1 MAGQRSRMVAG
12 ISVALIVTASLT
24 GCGATQS
31 ATTATTTTSS
41 VSTAA
46 SSTTNAP
53 LAPTPAQPTIAART
67 EKWIDLKV
75 GDCLAAPPSDDPAEV
90 TVTVVDCA
98 TPHLAEAYLRA
109 DIPVDAAVTNTA
121 NQQCAA
127 GFTRYTGLT
136 ANGSQYTISYLID
149 SEQDRTS
156 NNPLPSTVIC
166 LLQGAQGQ
174 SFTASAHR

>member
-1 MAGQRSRMVAG
+1 M
-12 ISVALIVTASLT
+12 
-24 GCGATQS
+24 
-31 ATTATTTTSS
+31 
-41 VSTAA
+41 
-46 SSTTNAP
+46 
-53 LAPTPAQPTIAART
+53 AARI
-67 EKWIDLKV
+67 EKWIDLKA

-90 TVTVVDCA
+90 TVTIVDCT

-127 GFTRYTGLT
+127 GFTQYTGLT
-136 ANGSQYTISYLID
+136 ANGSPYTISYLID

>member
-1 MAGQRSRMVAG
+1 MGIHRIGPLAVLLAATACVAG
-12 ISVALIVTASLT
+12 CS
-24 GCGATQS
+24 ATQPGTS
-31 ATTATTTTSS
+31 ANTA
-41 VSTAA
+41 VTAA
-46 SSTTNAP
+46 STPSTAVASAT
-53 LAPTPAQPTIAART
+53 PTPAEPPMAART
-67 EKWIDLKV
+67 EKWIDLKA

-90 TVTVVDCA
+90 TVTVVDCG

-109 DIPVDAAVTNTA
+109 DIPVDAAVTTTA

-127 GFTRYTGLT
+127 GFTQYTGLT

-174 SFTASAHR
+174 SFTGSAHR

>member
-1 MAGQRSRMVAG
+1 M
-12 ISVALIVTASLT
+12 
-24 GCGATQS
+24 
-31 ATTATTTTSS
+31 
-41 VSTAA
+41 
-46 SSTTNAP
+46 
-53 LAPTPAQPTIAART
+53 AARV
-67 EKWIDLKV
+67 EKWIDLKA
-75 GDCLAAPPSDDPAEV
+75 GDCLAAPPSADPAEV

-109 DIPVDAAVTNTA
+109 DIPVDAAVTTTA
-121 NQQCAA
+121 NQQCAS
-127 GFTRYTGLT
+127 GFTQYTGLRV
-136 ANGSQYTISYLID
+136 NGGAYTISYLID

>member
-1 MAGQRSRMVAG
+1 MGIHRIGTFAVLLAATVCLAGCS
-12 ISVALIVTASLT
+12 
-24 GCGATQS
+24 ATQSGPS
-31 ATTATTTTSS
+31 ATTAL
-41 VSTAA
+41 TAA
-46 SSTTNAP
+46 STPSTAVASAT
-53 LAPTPAQPTIAART
+53 PTPAEPTPAEPTKAARM
-67 EKWIDLKV
+67 EKWIDLKA

-127 GFTRYTGLT
+127 GFTQYTGLT
-136 ANGSQYTISYLID
+136 QNGSPYTISYLID

-166 LLQGAQGQ
+166 LLQGNQGQ
-174 SFTASAHR
+174 SFGASARR

>member
-1 MAGQRSRMVAG
+1 MGIHRIGPLTAVLLAATVCVAG
-12 ISVALIVTASLT
+12 CS
-24 GCGATQS
+24 ATQSGTS
-31 ATTATTTTSS
+31 ATTASSASTATSTTSMTS
-41 VSTAA
+41 
-46 SSTTNAP
+46 AP
-53 LAPTPAQPTIAART
+53 ATPTPPAPPMAART
-67 EKWIDLKV
+67 EKWIDLKA

-109 DIPVDAAVTNTA
+109 DIPVDAAVTTTA
-121 NQQCAA
+121 NQQCGA
-127 GFTRYTGLT
+127 GFTQYTGLT
-136 ANGSQYTISYLID
+136 VNGSQYTISYLID

-174 SFTASAHR
+174 SLTASAHR

>member
-1 MAGQRSRMVAG
+1 VAG
-12 ISVALIVTASLT
+12 CNAKQPGT
-24 GCGATQS
+24 S
-31 ATTATTTTSS
+31 ATTASTAISTTGTTS
-41 VSTAA
+41 A
-46 SSTTNAP
+46 SAT
-53 LAPTPAQPTIAART
+53 PTPAEPTPTAPPKAARI
-67 EKWIDLKV
+67 EKWIDLKA

-98 TPHLAEAYLRA
+98 TAHLAEAYLRA

-127 GFTRYTGLT
+127 GFTQYTGLM

-174 SFTASAHR
+174 SLTASAHR

>member
-1 MAGQRSRMVAG
+1 MGIRRIGSLAVLLAAAVCVAG
-12 ISVALIVTASLT
+12 CNAKQPGT
-24 GCGATQS
+24 S
-31 ATTATTTTSS
+31 ATTASTAISTTGTTS
-41 VSTAA
+41 A
-46 SSTTNAP
+46 SAT
-53 LAPTPAQPTIAART
+53 PTPPETTKAARK
-67 EKWIDLKV
+67 EKWIDLKA

-98 TPHLAEAYLRA
+98 TAHLAEAYLRA

-127 GFTRYTGLT
+127 GFTQYTGLM

-174 SFTASAHR
+174 SLTASAHR

>member
-1 MAGQRSRMVAG
+1 MGIPPTHALAG
-12 ISVALIVTASLT
+12 ITVAL
-24 GCGATQS
+24 
-31 ATTATTTTSS
+31 
-41 VSTAA
+41 VSTACLVGCSA
-46 SSTTNAP
+46 TPSKTTAASTTT
-53 LAPTPAQPTIAART
+53 APTALSSPTIATAPPMAARV
-67 EKWIDLKV
+67 EKWIDLKA

-98 TPHLAEAYLRA
+98 TAHLAEAYLRA

-121 NQQCAA
+121 NQQCAS
-127 GFTRYTGLT
+127 GFTQYTGLMV
-136 ANGSQYTISYLID
+136 NGSPYTISYLID

-174 SFTASAHR
+174 SFTASARR